1 LCDLS
6 HGKAER
12 MTRKSLAAPL
22 IAAID
27 KALTPEEPMSQDT
40 VTVDAVA
47 DIGNATA
54 IVAVVRD
61 GKAALWRVPTAKA
74 DLNLSLP
81 AKLAADDV
89 VLDDGATVALGWSA
103 LRYSE
108 TPTAGVG
115 DAGRYGRFTRDFVLA
130 GIALKA
136 KAPSVTVRQLIVT
149 APADM
154 VDEVRPE
161 LITTLR
167 GSHAPIVN
175 GRQVAIRVERVRVE
189 QEAAVALH
197 ALSGEG
203 RTLLIDGGGGTTQIA
218 LASGSTLINARTRG
232 TGLQRA
238 LDVASDRIRAQH
250 GYTLTMLD
258 RLQIEQAM
266 AEGKPYSVKA
276 AAGRLEVTGAIRAA
290 LERIST
296 TIIAD
301 IKERVPGWRRADQM
315 WLIGGQAYH
324 LRAQYEAAFPGIKV
338 PAQPELANVRGA
350 LKLLG
355 AESED

>member
-1 LCDLS
+1 
-6 HGKAER
+6 
-12 MTRKSLAAPL
+12 MPRKSLAARL
-22 IAAID
+22 IVHMEDQA
-27 KALTPEEPMSQDT
+27 PQEEPMSQDT
-40 VTVDAVA
+40 MTVDAVA

-54 IVAVVRD
+54 IVAVVKD
-61 GKAALWRVPTAKA
+61 GKAVLWRVPTAKA
-74 DLNLSLP
+74 DLNLNLP
-81 AKLAADDV
+81 GKLAADDV
-89 VLDDGATVALGWSA
+89 VIDEGVAVALGWSA

-108 TPTAGVG
+108 TPTAGIG
-115 DAGRYGRFTRDFVLA
+115 DPGRYGRFTRDFVLA

-136 KAPSVTVRQLIVT
+136 KAPNIIVRQLIVT
-149 APADM
+149 APADL

-167 GSHAPIVN
+167 GSHSPIVN
-175 GRQVAIRVERVRVE
+175 GRQVAIRIERVRVE
-189 QEAAVALH
+189 AEAAVALH

-218 LASGSTLINARTRG
+218 LASGNTLINARTRG

-238 LDVASDRIRAQH
+238 LDVAADRIRAQH

-258 RLQIEQAM
+258 RLLIEQAM
-266 AEGKPYSVKA
+266 AESRPYHVKA
-276 AAGRLEVTGAIRAA
+276 AAGRLEVTAAIRAA
-290 LERIST
+290 LERIIV

-301 IKERVPGWRRADQM
+301 IKERVPGWRRADQL

-324 LRAQYEAAFPGIKV
+324 LRAQYEAAFPGIRV

>member
-1 LCDLS
+1 
-6 HGKAER
+6 
-12 MTRKSLAAPL
+12 MTRKSLAARL
-22 IAAID
+22 IVHMEDQA
-27 KALTPEEPMSQDT
+27 PQEEPMSQDT
-40 VTVDAVA
+40 TTIDAVA

-61 GKAALWRVPTAKA
+61 GKALLWRVPTAKA

-89 VLDDGATVALGWSA
+89 VMDDGATIALGFTA

-115 DAGRYGRFTRDFVLA
+115 DAGRYGPFTRDFILA
-130 GIALKA
+130 GIAGRA
-136 KAPSVTVRQLIVT
+136 RAPVIVVRQLIVT
-149 APADM
+149 APADL
-154 VDEVRPE
+154 VDEVRGS
-161 LITTLR
+161 LTSALR
-167 GSHAPIVN
+167 GSHAPTVN
-175 GRQVAIRVERVRVE
+175 GRNVAIKIERVRVE
-189 QEAAVALH
+189 AEAAVALH

-218 LASGSTLINARTRG
+218 LADGDRLIKARTRG

-238 LDVASDRIRAQH
+238 LDVAADRIKARH
-250 GYTLTMLD
+250 GYALTMLD
-258 RLQIEQAM
+258 RLLIEQAM
-266 AEGKPYSVKA
+266 AEGKPYSVRTS
-276 AAGRLEVTGAIRAA
+276 AGRVEVTGAIRVA
-290 LERIST
+290 LERISG

-301 IKERVPGWRRADQM
+301 IKERVPGWQRADQM

-338 PAQPELANVRGA
+338 PAQPEIANVRGA

-355 AESED
+355 AESEE